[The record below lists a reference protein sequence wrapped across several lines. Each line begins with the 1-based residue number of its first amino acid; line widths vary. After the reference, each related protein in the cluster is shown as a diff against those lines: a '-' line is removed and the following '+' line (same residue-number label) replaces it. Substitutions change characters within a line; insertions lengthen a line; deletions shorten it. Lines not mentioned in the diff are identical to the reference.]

1 VLNCSSKKEMSHFFI
16 YFYTKIDELF
26 MATSKRPLCMCVAQ
40 VRGKVSGKDESLLI
54 VGVGWALSLNT
65 GTIAS

>member
-1 VLNCSSKKEMSHFFI
+1 MNYSWPPQN
-16 YFYTKIDELF
+16 D
-26 MATSKRPLCMCVAQ
+26 LCVCVAQ